1 MLKVTP
7 KEGRSRPGARDVGIA
22 VDAVRA
28 QAGDL
33 FNKYQE

>member
-1 MLKVTP
+1 MKVTP
-7 KEGRSRPGARDVGIA
+7 KEGWSRPGARDLGIT

-33 FNKYQE
+33 FNQYQE